1 VLSALFNPRQNR
13 CLLMS
18 NGLGFG
24 LNFSSVFLRK
34 FGSLLSIGPHGFG
47 ASN

>member
-1 VLSALFNPRQNR
+1 LGLSALFNPRQNR
-13 CLLMS
+13 CQLMS

-24 LNFSSVFLRK
+24 SNFSSV
-34 FGSLLSIGPHGFG
+34 SIGPHGFD